1 MRQITDEK
9 LLLEPIKKIE
19 GTLSLPGSK
28 SLSNRVLLL
37 SALSSGTTRIENLLE
52 SADIRY
58 MLECLKQLKV
68 SVEEDIPNKTVI
80 VSGCGGPID
89 AVKEV
94 LDLGNAGTAMRPL
107 TAALCAG
114 QGSFV
119 LDGTP
124 RMRERPIIDL
134 VDGLQQLG
142 VNIKCSATGTIID
155 MTLINFKTSHC
166 NI

>member
-1 MRQITDEK
+1 MRQITDQK

-80 VSGCGGPID
+80 SDASG
-89 AVKEV
+89 
-94 LDLGNAGTAMRPL
+94 GNQHR
-107 TAALCAG
+107 C
-114 QGSFV
+114 
-119 LDGTP
+119 
-124 RMRERPIIDL
+124 
-134 VDGLQQLG
+134 
-142 VNIKCSATGTIID
+142 
-155 MTLINFKTSHC
+155 
-166 NI
+166 

>member
-9 LLLEPIKKIE
+9 LLIQPIKKIE
-19 GTLSLPGSK
+19 GTLTLPGSK

-58 MLECLKQLKV
+58 MLECLKQLKIPL
-68 SVEEDIPNKTVI
+68 EEDIPNKTVI
-80 VSGCGGPID
+80 VTGRGGPID
-89 AVKEV
+89 VTKEK

-114 QGSFV
+114 RGSFI

-134 VDGLQQLG
+134 VDGLLQLG
-142 VNIKCSATGTIID
+142 VDIKCSDTGKDVDAIIL
-155 MTLINFKTSHC
+155 MKRKN
-166 NI
+166 